1 MRMEIKSTFE
11 YLKVLD
17 SIAELIDKPAF
28 TPEAKQKL
36 KELMIAVKKFERQA
50 LKEETAQERLINDF
64 FSASHLL
71 N

>member
-1 MRMEIKSTFE
+1 MEIKSTFE

-17 SIAELIDKPAF
+17 SIAELIDKRTF
-28 TPEAKQKL
+28 TPEAKQRL

-50 LKEETAQERLINDF
+50 LKEESAQERLINDF
-64 FSASHLL
+64 FNAPHLL

>member
-1 MRMEIKSTFE
+1 MEIKSTFE

-17 SIAELIDKPAF
+17 CIAELIDRRTY
-28 TPEAKQKL
+28 TPEAKQRL

-50 LKEETAQERLINDF
+50 LKEESAQERLINDF
-64 FSASHLL
+64 FSAPHLL